1 MKKVRDVVTTRTQ
14 QTSCGKW
21 QAGSSADFWEASILR
36 LGEGPL
42 LQVSKLKPNTYI
54 SSSSIINVT
63 TGPKRLL
70 HFDPNAGD
78 DEDPPEYSA
87 SALEDKTL
95 EEDYLYDPNTD
106 EDGHI
111 FDAETM
117 DQLKYENNFFLLHNY
132 FSL

>member
-1 MKKVRDVVTTRTQ
+1 M
-14 QTSCGKW
+14 
-21 QAGSSADFWEASILR
+21 
-36 LGEGPL
+36 
-42 LQVSKLKPNTYI
+42 KPNTYI

-63 TGPKRLL
+63 TGPRRLL

-78 DEDPPEYSA
+78 DEDPPGYSA

-95 EEDYLYDPNTD
+95 EEDYLNDPNTD

-117 DQLKYENNFFLLHNY
+117 DQLKYGNIYIFNPQLLFPIVSQTRNGTLAMY
-132 FSL
+132 